1 MKYTLSEIAAVC
13 GGELTGR
20 DGAVGSVT
28 VDSRGSLAGA
38 DTLFVGVAG
47 RNHDGHDY
55 IEELYR
61 RGVRAFLVERDMAAL
76 PDAGFVRV
84 ASAVDALQAL
94 AADWRRR
101 FKGTVVGITGSNGKT
116 VVKEW
121 AAALAPY
128 GMKIFRSPKSYNSQI
143 GVPLSVLMI
152 EGDEAVA
159 IIEAGVSQAGEMAR
173 LAAVVRPDIGIF
185 TTLGDAH
192 QENFSSLEEKAK
204 EKALLFTGARTIIYN
219 SAYPTVGEVLRR
231 TGAQLVD
238 AAAWEK
244 TAARSFADAASRQ
257 NAAAAAALWNE
268 LGYPEATLRLD
279 MLQPVAMRLELREG
293 AGNSLIVND
302 TYNSDINSL
311 AIALDYLRSVSGG
324 RPQMLVLSDI
334 LQSGLPERELYERVA
349 RLVAQSEVERV
360 VGIGERIGRHADL
373 FTALPDVRT
382 DLYPN
387 VEAYLAAS
395 ETLAGF
401 AILLKGNRDA
411 RFERLAHALE
421 SRTHTTVLEIDL
433 DAMTHNL
440 NAHRA
445 LLKPKTHLMAMVKAS
460 GYGNGLHEVAA
471 MLQHHGVDYLA
482 VAFAD
487 EGSALRLRG
496 ITLPIVV
503 LNADADSFALMI
515 AEGLEPEIYNFES
528 LAAFAAELRRH
539 GERAY
544 PVHIKLDTGM
554 HRLGFGA
561 EEVTRLGDELSAL
574 GDLMR
579 VSSVFSH
586 LACADDPSQ
595 DDFSRSQIALFANLS
610 GSLAARLGYAPLR
623 HIANSAAME
632 RFPDAQFDM
641 VRLGIGLYGIGSH
654 ALGLHPV
661 GTLRTRVV
669 QVRSLSD
676 GETVGYGR
684 EGLVHGSASVAVLP
698 VGYADG
704 LDRRLGN
711 GRWSVLVGGRPAPT
725 IGRISMDTCAIDVTG
740 LSVQTGDEAVVFCGA
755 SGHTV
760 EDMARA
766 LDTIPYEIMTGIDA
780 RVKRIFVKE

>member
-20 DGAVGSVT
+20 DMAVSAVA

-38 DTLFVGVAG
+38 ETLFVAIAG

-61 RGVRAFLVERDMAAL
+61 RGVRAFLAERDVAAL
-76 PDAGFVRV
+76 PGAGFVRV
-84 ASAVDALQAL
+84 TSAVDALQTL
-94 AADWRRR
+94 ASDWRRR
-101 FKGTVVGITGSNGKT
+101 FGGTVVGITGSNGKT

-128 GMKIFRSPKSYNSQI
+128 GMKIFRNPKSYNSQI

-159 IIEAGVSQAGEMAR
+159 VIEAGVSQPGEMAR
-173 LAAVVRPDIGIF
+173 LAAVVCPDIGIF

-204 EKALLFTGARTIIYN
+204 EKALLFTDARTVIYN
-219 SAYPTVGEVLRR
+219 SAYPTVGEVLQQ
-231 TGAQLVD
+231 TGARLVD

-244 TAARSFADAASRQ
+244 TAARSFGDAASQQ
-257 NAAAAAALWNE
+257 NAAAAAALWSE
-268 LGYPEATLRLD
+268 LGYAEAALRLD
-279 MLQPVAMRLELREG
+279 ILHPVAMRLELREG
-293 AGNSLIVND
+293 AGGSLIVND
-302 TYNSDINSL
+302 SYNSDINSL
-311 AIALDYLRSVSGG
+311 TIALDYLRSVAGG
-324 RPQMLVLSDI
+324 RPQVLVLSDI
-334 LQSGLPERELYERVA
+334 LQSGLAERELYERVA

-373 FTALPDVRT
+373 FIALSGVRA
-382 DLYPN
+382 DFYPSI
-387 VEAYLAAS
+387 EAYMAVS
-395 ETLAGF
+395 DTLAGC
-401 AILLKGNRDA
+401 AVLLKGNRDA

-440 NAHRA
+440 NVYRA
-445 LLKPKTHLMAMVKAS
+445 LLKPQTRLMAMVKAS

-471 MLQHHGVDYLA
+471 MLQHHGVNYLA

-487 EGSALRLRG
+487 EGVALRRRG
-496 ITLPIVV
+496 ITVPVVV

-515 AEGLEPEIYNFES
+515 AEGLEPEIYSFES
-528 LAAFAAELRRH
+528 LAGFVAELRRH

-561 EEVTRLGDELSAL
+561 GEVTRLGDELSAL
-574 GDLMR
+574 GDLVR

-586 LACADDPSQ
+586 LACADDPAQ
-595 DDFSRSQIALFANLS
+595 DDFTRSQIALLDTLS

-641 VRLGIGLYGIGSH
+641 VRLGIGLYGIGSQ
-654 ALGLHPV
+654 ALGLRPV
-661 GTLRTRVV
+661 STLRTRVV
-669 QVRSLSD
+669 QARSLGD

-684 EGLVHGSASVAVLP
+684 EGRVCGSAGVAVLP

-711 GRWSVLVGGRPAPT
+711 GRWSVLVNGRPAPT

-740 LSVQTGDEAVVFCGA
+740 LSVQTGDEAVVFCDMP
-755 SGHTV
+755 GHTV
-760 EDMARA
+760 EDMARS
-766 LDTIPYEIMTGIDA
+766 LDTIPYEIMTGIDT
-780 RVKRIFVKE
+780 RVKRVFVKE